1 MSLPASARQ
10 RWRLADGGEV
20 GYIDIGDAVVIVP
33 GGVAS
38 LRRSLLDA
46 VTEDDWQA
54 ASEGF
59 GDVDLATE

>member
-38 LRRSLLDA
+38 LRRNLLDA
-46 VTEDDWQA
+46 ITDDDWQA

-59 GDVDLATE
+59 GDPDLATE